1 MKKQIKLL
9 FILFFVISWYF
20 YLPRISYCD
29 SSLTQQVFTGY
40 ELAQDWDLAAAE
52 KLSNT
57 LLKEHPK
64 SGDAYF
70 LKARIEFLK
79 GNYDHSW
86 KILKSVGDNFKE
98 VTDFKKLISA
108 TRKATKNFISQE
120 TEHFIIRYEGGPDE
134 VLLIYAKEVLEK
146 SYHVLGKILGY
157 YPQGK
162 VLIEIYPDREPFSK
176 ISPLSMKDILT
187 SGTVALCKYNRIMMI
202 SPGSLVRGYNWMDTL
217 SHEFVHYL
225 LTKKSRNRLPLW
237 MHEGIAKML
246 ETRWRSDLKYM
257 SPIMETI
264 LSEALKNNY
273 RVDLKDMMPSLAK
286 LKTAEDV
293 QLAYAEV
300 STMMEYLTEKKGIE
314 TFSYLLDDLAKRKN
328 FDDSFLARVGVDLS
342 SFQSE
347 WEIWAKNKEL
357 NYIPEIT
364 ALTKEFKSKSKLE
377 PEKDF
382 KGLSTK
388 RARDLTFL
396 GDILKSRDHYMA
408 AILEYRK
415 AKKESKTHSPIL
427 FNKLANTYIQTR
439 KYDEAELL
447 LKESLEYYPN
457 FHTTLANLGE
467 LFFVSERL
475 GLAQKYLEKASLINP
490 FNPFVHKRL
499 VDLYERMKMPEKKKL
514 QTQLFSF
521 IN

>member
-1 MKKQIKLL
+1 MKKKIKSF
-9 FILFFVISWYF
+9 FILLTTFWFFYTPKTSH
-20 YLPRISYCD
+20 CD
-29 SSLTQQVFTGY
+29 APLTQQVFVGY
-40 ELAQDWDLAAAE
+40 ELAQDWNLIAAE
-52 KLSNT
+52 KLSQT
-57 LLKEHPK
+57 LIKKYPE
-64 SGDAYF
+64 SGDAHL

-79 GNYDHSW
+79 GNYAHSW
-86 KILKSVGDNFKE
+86 ETLQSVSDDFKE
-98 VTDFKKLISA
+98 VADFKKLVNA

-120 TEHFIIRYEGGPDE
+120 TEHFIIRYEEGPDE
-134 VLLIYAKEVLEK
+134 VLLTYAKEVLEK
-146 SYHVLGKILGY
+146 SYDVLGKILGY
-157 YPQGK
+157 YPK
-162 VLIEIYPDREPFSK
+162 NKILIEIYPDREPFSK
-176 ISPLSMKDILT
+176 ISPLTMEDILT

-246 ETRWRSDLKYM
+246 ETRWRSELKYM

-264 LSEALKNNY
+264 LSGALKNNY

-286 LKTAEDV
+286 LKTAKDV

-300 STMMEYLTEKKGIE
+300 STMMEYLTEKKGIK
-314 TFSYLLDDLAKRKN
+314 TFSYLLDDLAANKN
-328 FDDSFLARVGVDLS
+328 FDDSFLTRVGLDLS

-347 WEIWAKNKEL
+347 WEIWAKKKEL
-357 NYIPEIT
+357 NYIPGIT
-364 ALTKEFKSKSKLE
+364 ALNKEFKSESKLA

-388 RARDLTFL
+388 RAQDLTFL

-415 AKKESKTHSPIL
+415 AKEESKTHSPIL
-427 FNKLANTYIQTR
+427 FNKLANAYIKTR
-439 KYDEAELL
+439 KYEEAELL
-447 LKESLEYYPN
+447 LKESLGYYPN
-457 FHTTLANLGE
+457 FHTSLANLGE

-475 GLAQKYLEKASLINP
+475 DLAQKYLEKALLINP
-490 FNPFVHKRL
+490 FNPFIHKRL
-499 VDLYERMKMPEKKKL
+499 VDLYDRMKMPEKKKI